1 METDPHQLK
10 MDIKNW
16 VREFLTVYQT
26 KNITPY
32 MHSFA
37 NHVPEFIECYG
48 NIAIFTQEGLEKLN
62 DITTKHY
69 QCSTNHRD
77 KEALKQVLEKR
88 NRIEDLEDSGY
99 ARKKGK
105 TACSGCGAT
114 GHNRRSCVL
123 QEIRNVAPVNT

>member
-1 METDPHQLK
+1 M
-10 MDIKNW
+10 KNW

-26 KNITPY
+26 KNVTPY

-37 NHVPEFIECYG
+37 NHVPEFIKRYG
-48 NIAIFTQEGLEKLN
+48 NIAKFTQEGLEKLN

-69 QCSTNHRD
+69 QRSTNHRHE
-77 KEALKQVLEKR
+77 EALKQVLEKR

-99 ARKKGK
+99 ARKKRK
-105 TACSGCGAT
+105 TTCSACGET

-123 QEIRNVAPVNT
+123 QDIGNVAQINM